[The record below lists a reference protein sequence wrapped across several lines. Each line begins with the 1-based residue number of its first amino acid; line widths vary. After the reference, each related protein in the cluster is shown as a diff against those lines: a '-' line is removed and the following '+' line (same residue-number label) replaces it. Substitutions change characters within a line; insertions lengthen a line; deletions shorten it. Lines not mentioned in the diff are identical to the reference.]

1 MQRSDGLRPCL
12 VEKEAGEFLFHCWSH
27 VSEIVPPA
35 LTINGHKGG
44 VISETFAIVESEDG
58 RIIRVR
64 PEKIRFVLSERK
76 EREV

>member
-1 MQRSDGLRPCL
+1 MMKRSNLRACH
-12 VEKEAGEFLFHCWSH
+12 VEKETGEFLFHCWSH

-44 VISETFAIVESEDG
+44 VISETFAIVEAEDG

-64 PEKIRFVLSERK
+64 PEKIRFIIGENK
-76 EREV
+76 EGDV